1 MKQAALVFTF
11 LLLPAG
17 SFAAQPA
24 VTPATGPAKP
34 AAAQAKAAAPAKP
47 AADKPVL
54 GRHNSNAS
62 ITIDSDSFQA
72 DLNGKTGTWNG
83 NVIIT
88 QEDMKLRANTVRM
101 TTVNDKADKILA
113 SGNVVVD
120 SPKTGTVTGDN
131 GVYNVVPRTVVMTGN
146 VVMKK
151 GKDVMRGAQLT
162 VNLATGQAVLGGG
175 VKGQTPGN
183 TQGNTR
189 VQAVFTPNSQ

>member
-1 MKQAALVFTF
+1 MKQAAIALAF
-11 LLLPAG
+11 LLFPAG

-24 VTPATGPAKP
+24 VAPVTGPAKP
-34 AAAQAKAAAPAKP
+34 APAKPGKP
-47 AADKPVL
+47 AADNKPIL
-54 GRHNSNAS
+54 GQHNNNAS

-72 DLNGKTGTWNG
+72 DLNGKTGTWSG
-83 NVIIT
+83 NVVVVQDDT
-88 QEDMKLRANTVRM
+88 KMRANTVRM
-101 TTVNDKADKILA
+101 TTVNGKADKIMA

-131 GVYNVVPRTVVMTGN
+131 GVYNVVPRTVLMTGN

-175 VKGQTPGN
+175 VKGQVAGQAQT
-183 TQGNTR
+183 NTR